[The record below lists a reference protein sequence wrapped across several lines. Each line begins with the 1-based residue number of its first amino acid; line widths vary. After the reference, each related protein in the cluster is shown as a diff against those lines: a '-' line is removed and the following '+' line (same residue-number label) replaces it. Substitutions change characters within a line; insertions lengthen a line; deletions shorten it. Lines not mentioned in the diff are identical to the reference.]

1 MDNIMNDIMDN
12 FMDNGFSDKK
22 MVGKHN
28 IKRLICQQKLKNAP
42 YMHFPRLFVGGLEE
56 ND

>member
-1 MDNIMNDIMDN
+1 MDNIMDN

-28 IKRLICQQKLKNAP
+28 TKRLICQQKLKNAP